1 MMHPM
6 LTVWRG
12 SVYTTAKK
20 TGGRA
25 LVLVVMVAAM
35 ALACTMVF
43 AAEAWAGSFYDGPPR
58 RS

>member
-1 MMHPM
+1 M
-6 LTVWRG
+6 LTVWGG

-35 ALACTMVF
+35 ALAVTVLF
-43 AAEAWAGSFYDGPPR
+43 AAEAWAGSFYDAPPR
-58 RS
+58 RSL